1 MPHVSVPDVQQTGD
15 APDDGHENTHEHDR
29 IEEVQPEIVPQP
41 DDEAV
46 EIESGE
52 FSNQGGAKQPTGG
65 RANIKKNRE
74 RKGAGA
80 EFTDQP
86 HKPATGFLLLA

>member
-1 MPHVSVPDVQQTGD
+1 MGFQLLGAGNTYYPDLSHGAIDMSHVSVPDVQQTGD

-52 FSNQGGAKQPTGG
+52 SSNQGEQNSPQVEEPTL
-65 RANIKKNRE
+65 RRS
-74 RKGAGA
+74 
-80 EFTDQP
+80 T
-86 HKPATGFLLLA
+86 